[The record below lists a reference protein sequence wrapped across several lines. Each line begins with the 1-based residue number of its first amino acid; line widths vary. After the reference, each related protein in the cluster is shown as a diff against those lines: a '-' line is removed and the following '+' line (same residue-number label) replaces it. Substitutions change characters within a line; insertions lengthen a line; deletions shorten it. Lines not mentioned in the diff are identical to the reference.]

1 MTDIGKLQ
9 RFDAEMRK
17 RFGVRWAVPAPV
29 PPEDRGEKLPEVQP
43 EKRGQLMRE
52 ALAGDPEPKA
62 AEAPAKPVRTKPNRR
77 ENEFMLN
84 MMILRN
90 ALVAFG
96 PVVRERARRA
106 GKTTWRDIRLM
117 TRLCCKVQDQMLA
130 TMPASKDDYYRAYAE
145 HGHYELQMNGP
156 VRNRRVVLISDKYLG
171 AVCEAAM
178 ENDCCMCMREGN
190 EIGSCLLRQALLE
203 VAPPTEVLDG
213 RWTRCEYREAAGQLI
228 REEEVTV

>member
-29 PPEDRGEKLPEVQP
+29 PPEDRGEKPPEVRP
-43 EKRGQLMRE
+43 EKRGQLIRE
-52 ALAGDPEPKA
+52 TLAGAPRTQA
-62 AEAPAKPVRTKPNRR
+62 AEAPARPARTKPNRR

-84 MMILRN
+84 LMILRN
-90 ALVAFG
+90 ALVASG

-117 TRLCCKVQDQMLA
+117 TRLCCKIQDQMLA

-228 REEEVTV
+228 REEEVNV